1 MTREEDVEP
10 ALEVEFGMLDYK
22 SSIDSTEGIVSRVH
36 AVAAA
41 PMPPGSDFA
50 FFDPKEPSC
59 QTLLLS
65 PSTTVSQLFAVLRQW
80 VPQVQQH
87 VALIGNEM
95 LKRGCHPNDRD
106 ELTDMTLLH
115 YTCKAGAPGIGHAE
129 AAAAFAGRLLT
140 LGANPSLRSRWTGM
154 NALHYAAYFD
164 VPELIPV
171 VLQAAGPKE
180 VDATCSDFDFGTAL
194 HIAASNLCLSAAKS
208 LLEHSANPLFKNNRG
223 QVPCD
228 VVPDAADMPLEMA
241 EVALVAREIRRL
253 LSRAT
258 AAPALLPT
266 PPLPSQPPAPPGLTV
281 GQRVIVGGRK
291 TGVLRFCGP
300 TEFAGGQW
308 AGVELDEADGKNN
321 GSVDGTRY
329 FTCAPRHGIFAP
341 LSKVASAEESSR
353 RGSLNSSGAIRGAA
367 PVLRIAA
374 RGLHADPCHDD
385 AASRRTA
392 GHTNMK
398 TLSGPRRKA
407 QASAFS
413 SDASAENNSNTPQG
427 SGSSSSGSSSPHL
440 TRRRASVTL
449 PLKPSRNAGGAQPPR
464 TKPAE
469 SRIQHGVRKRL
480 PSSESGGTS
489 DGAAELELGERLLVS
504 GQRAGVLRFQGTTH
518 FAPGHWYGIELE
530 QPSGRNDGSVAGVR
544 YFQCPAKHGVFA
556 PPSRVQSFPAEPE
569 YSQHWK
575 TAKEASGSDTH
586 EQPWQTRLLVSK
598 LEPHRCIS
606 SRKRRSL
613 PGDIIPGCCG
623 GPGRQRQGQLGEG
636 RRWRQMRRSPPPGWH
651 AGVGGGHG
659 RDGHSALCRRGGLCG
674 GHVVGPG
681 TEGATRKAR
690 RCRGRPPLLQLPAGL
705 WRHGAAGP
713 CLLPRHQRRPSAWR
727 GTARLKC
734 PARVGTFAVQ
744 GHSAV
749 GCLLHLFWWSF
760 MRTIV
765 VWAVWHVKVSIG

>member
-36 AVAAA
+36 AVATA

-115 YTCKAGAPGIGHAE
+115 YTCKAGAPGIGDAE

-171 VLQAAGPKE
+171 VLQAVGPKE

-223 QVPCD
+223 LVPCD

-258 AAPALLPT
+258 ASPALLPT

-341 LSKVASAEESSR
+341 LSKVARAEESSR

-374 RGLHADPCHDD
+374 RGPHADPCHDD

-480 PSSESGGTS
+480 PSSGSGGTS

-556 PPSRVQSFPAEPE
+556 PPSRVQRLTVSMESLLDLPTGKASHPLSAFQRSLSIPNTGKPPRKPLGRTPMNSRGKPGSLCRSLSHTAALAATNDAVSPATSSP
-569 YSQHWK
+569 
-575 TAKEASGSDTH
+575 AAAVPGGSD
-586 EQPWQTRLLVSK
+586 RAN
-598 LEPHRCIS
+598 LE
-606 SRKRRSL
+606 K
-613 PGDIIPGCCG
+613 
-623 GPGRQRQGQLGEG
+623 
-636 RRWRQMRRSPPPGWH
+636 
-651 AGVGGGHG
+651 VGGGG
-659 RDGHSALCRRGGLCG
+659 GRCGAPRLRDGMQVLVAGTGEMGTVRF
-674 GHVVGPG
+674 VGEVG
-681 TEGATRKAR
+681 F
-690 RCRGRPPLLQLPAGL
+690 
-705 WRHGAAGP
+705 AAGTW
-713 CLLPRHQRRPSAWR
+713 LGLELRAPRGKHDGAVGGQRYFSCRPGCGIMVRPGRVSYR
-727 GTARLKC
+727 GINGARLLGE
-734 PARVGTFAVQ
+734 A
-744 GHSAV
+744 
-749 GCLLHLFWWSF
+749 LL
-760 MRTIV
+760 
-765 VWAVWHVKVSIG
+765 G

>member
-115 YTCKAGAPGIGHAE
+115 YTCKAGAPGIGDAE
-129 AAAAFAGRLLT
+129 AAAAFAERLLT
-140 LGANPSLRSRWTGM
+140 LEANPSLRSRWTGM

-164 VPELIPV
+164 VPEIIPV

-266 PPLPSQPPAPPGLTV
+266 PPLPSQPTPPAPPGLTV

-300 TEFAGGQW
+300 TEFAGDQW

-341 LSKVASAEESSR
+341 LSKVARAEESSR
-353 RGSLNSSGAIRGAA
+353 HGSLNSSGAIRSAV
-367 PVLRIAA
+367 PVSRIAA
-374 RGLHADPCHDD
+374 RGSHADPCHDD

-392 GHTNMK
+392 G
-398 TLSGPRRKA
+398 
-407 QASAFS
+407 
-413 SDASAENNSNTPQG
+413 
-427 SGSSSSGSSSPHL
+427 
-440 TRRRASVTL
+440 
-449 PLKPSRNAGGAQPPR
+449 
-464 TKPAE
+464 
-469 SRIQHGVRKRL
+469 VRKRL
-480 PSSESGGTS
+480 PSSGSGGTS

-556 PPSRVQSFPAEPE
+556 PPSRVQRLTVSMESLLDLPTGKASHPLSAFQRSLSIPNTGKPPRKPLGRTPMSSRGKPGSLCRSLSHTAALSAANDAASPATSSP
-569 YSQHWK
+569 
-575 TAKEASGSDTH
+575 AAAVPGGSDRVNVEKGGGGGRCGAPRLRDGMQVLVAGTGEMGTVRFVGEVGFAAGTWLGLELRAPRGKH
-586 EQPWQTRLLVSK
+586 DGAVGGHRYFSCRPGCGVMVRPGRVSYRGINGARLLGEA
-598 LEPHRCIS
+598 L
-606 SRKRRSL
+606 
-613 PGDIIPGCCG
+613 
-623 GPGRQRQGQLGEG
+623 LG
-636 RRWRQMRRSPPPGWH
+636 
-651 AGVGGGHG
+651 
-659 RDGHSALCRRGGLCG
+659 
-674 GHVVGPG
+674 
-681 TEGATRKAR
+681 
-690 RCRGRPPLLQLPAGL
+690 
-705 WRHGAAGP
+705 
-713 CLLPRHQRRPSAWR
+713 
-727 GTARLKC
+727 
-734 PARVGTFAVQ
+734 
-744 GHSAV
+744 
-749 GCLLHLFWWSF
+749 
-760 MRTIV
+760 
-765 VWAVWHVKVSIG
+765 

>member
-341 LSKVASAEESSR
+341 LSKVARAEESSR

-374 RGLHADPCHDD
+374 RGPHADPCHDD

-392 GHTNMK
+392 GTRDH
-398 TLSGPRRKA
+398 
-407 QASAFS
+407 SAFS
-413 SDASAENNSNTPQG
+413 RCDVSLASGNTWRCVACSDVAC

-556 PPSRVQSFPAEPE
+556 PPSRVQRLTVSMESLLDLPTGKARGKPGSLCRSLSHTAALAAANDAVSPATSSP
-569 YSQHWK
+569 
-575 TAKEASGSDTH
+575 AAAVVPGGSDRANLEKGGGGGRCGAPRLRDGMQVLVAGTGEMGTVRFVGEVGFAAGTWLGLELRAPRGKH
-586 EQPWQTRLLVSK
+586 DGAVGGHRYFSCRPGCGVMVRPGRVSYRGINGARLLGEA
-598 LEPHRCIS
+598 L
-606 SRKRRSL
+606 
-613 PGDIIPGCCG
+613 
-623 GPGRQRQGQLGEG
+623 LG
-636 RRWRQMRRSPPPGWH
+636 
-651 AGVGGGHG
+651 
-659 RDGHSALCRRGGLCG
+659 
-674 GHVVGPG
+674 
-681 TEGATRKAR
+681 
-690 RCRGRPPLLQLPAGL
+690 
-705 WRHGAAGP
+705 
-713 CLLPRHQRRPSAWR
+713 
-727 GTARLKC
+727 
-734 PARVGTFAVQ
+734 
-744 GHSAV
+744 
-749 GCLLHLFWWSF
+749 
-760 MRTIV
+760 
-765 VWAVWHVKVSIG
+765 

>member
-1 MTREEDVEP
+1 
-10 ALEVEFGMLDYK
+10 
-22 SSIDSTEGIVSRVH
+22 
-36 AVAAA
+36 
-41 PMPPGSDFA
+41 DFA

-115 YTCKAGAPGIGHAE
+115 YTCKAGAPGIGDAE
-129 AAAAFAGRLLT
+129 AAAAFAERLLA
-140 LGANPSLRSRWTGM
+140 LEANPSLRSRWTGM

-164 VPELIPV
+164 VPEIIPV

-266 PPLPSQPPAPPGLTV
+266 PPLPSQPTPPAPPGLTV

-300 TEFAGGQW
+300 TEFAGDQW

-341 LSKVASAEESSR
+341 LSKVARAEESSR
-353 RGSLNSSGAIRGAA
+353 HGSLNSSGAISHRGRSQCVGV
-367 PVLRIAA
+367 VLTISSLMASFLMKRNET
-374 RGLHADPCHDD
+374 DD
-385 AASRRTA
+385 
-392 GHTNMK
+392 K
-398 TLSGPRRKA
+398 ETLMLVPQPSDA
-407 QASAFS
+407 EQLVCS
-413 SDASAENNSNTPQG
+413 SDFQS

-440 TRRRASVTL
+440 TRRRAAPQFLATL
-449 PLKPSRNAGGAQPPR
+449 SGSSNELCNLPMLVLE
-464 TKPAE
+464 T
-469 SRIQHGVRKRL
+469 GVRKRL
-480 PSSESGGTS
+480 PSSGSGGTS

-556 PPSRVQSFPAEPE
+556 PPSRVQRLTVSMESLLDLPTGKASHPLSGMSLCFQAAL
-569 YSQHWK
+569 SHWK
-575 TAKEASGSDTH
+575 TSLNQRKLFQVSKTILYRKWSTSPVDRPVKGPPKLASGNQVLVAGTGEMGTVRFVGEVGFAAGTWLGLELRAPRGKHDGAVGGHRYFSCR
-586 EQPWQTRLLVSK
+586 PGCGVMVRPGRVSYRGINGARLL
-598 LEPHRCIS
+598 
-606 SRKRRSL
+606 
-613 PGDIIPGCCG
+613 
-623 GPGRQRQGQLGEG
+623 GE
-636 RRWRQMRRSPPPGWH
+636 
-651 AGVGGGHG
+651 
-659 RDGHSALCRRGGLCG
+659 AL
-674 GHVVGPG
+674 
-681 TEGATRKAR
+681 
-690 RCRGRPPLLQLPAGL
+690 
-705 WRHGAAGP
+705 
-713 CLLPRHQRRPSAWR
+713 
-727 GTARLKC
+727 
-734 PARVGTFAVQ
+734 
-744 GHSAV
+744 
-749 GCLLHLFWWSF
+749 
-760 MRTIV
+760 
-765 VWAVWHVKVSIG
+765 